1 MKEITASR
9 VSLSFLRSHALFR
22 GVVVEDD
29 LLIVLAQ
36 MKQENVG
43 AGETIVEEG
52 ESGDSLYL
60 IVEGRVDILKEV
72 PDTEERSQ
80 LKIATLRTGET
91 FGEMAIID
99 RLERSATVKATE
111 DTILL
116 ILSQEALA
124 IIDATSSIVYTTIL
138 SNLAREVSRRLRRI
152 DARYAI
158 SLFSSLHK

>member
-1 MKEITASR
+1 
-9 VSLSFLRSHALFR
+9 
-22 GVVVEDD
+22 
-29 LLIVLAQ
+29 
-36 MKQENVG
+36 MKQEMWERV
-43 AGETIVEEG
+43 ETIVEEG

-124 IIDATSSIVYTTIL
+124 IIDATSSTVYTTIL

>member
-22 GVVVEDD
+22 GVVEND
-29 LLIVLAQ
+29 LLNVLAQ
-36 MKQENVG
+36 MKQENVA

-116 ILSQEALA
+116 ILSQEAFA
-124 IIDATSSIVYTTIL
+124 IIDATSSTVYTTIL

>member
-22 GVVVEDD
+22 GVVEDD

>member
-22 GVVVEDD
+22 GVVEDD

-99 RLERSATVKATE
+99 RLERSATVKATK

>member
-22 GVVVEDD
+22 GVVEND
-29 LLIVLAQ
+29 LLNVLAR

-124 IIDATSSIVYTTIL
+124 IIDATSSTVYTTIL